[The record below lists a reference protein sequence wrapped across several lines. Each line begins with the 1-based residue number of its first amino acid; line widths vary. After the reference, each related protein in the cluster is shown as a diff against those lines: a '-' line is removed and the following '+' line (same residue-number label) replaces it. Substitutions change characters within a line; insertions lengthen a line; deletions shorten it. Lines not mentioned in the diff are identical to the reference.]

1 MTSKLNPY
9 LSFQN
14 NAREAMEFY
23 RSVFGGKLTMST
35 FKDFNV
41 SQDPKMENLIMHA
54 ELEAVNGIKFMAADT
69 HEGMVYKPGDSIRMT
84 LSGENEAE
92 LESYFE
98 KLSSGGLV
106 TQPLEKAPWGDFFGM
121 VVDKF
126 GITWFVNI
134 ISQKS

>member
-1 MTSKLNPY
+1 MTSELNPY

-23 RSVFGGKLTMST
+23 KSVFGGKLSMST
-35 FKDFNV
+35 FKEFNV
-41 SQDPKMENLIMHA
+41 SQDTKMENLIMHA
-54 ELEAVNGIKFMAADT
+54 ELEADNGIKFMAADT
-69 HEGMVYKPGDSIRMT
+69 LEGMVYKPGESIRMA

-92 LESYFE
+92 LKSYFE
-98 KLSSGGLV
+98 KLSSGGLI
-106 TQPLEKAPWGDFFGM
+106 TQPLEKAPWGDSFGM
-121 VVDKF
+121 LVDKF

>member
-54 ELEAVNGIKFMAADT
+54 ELEADNGIKFMAADT
-69 HEGMVYKPGDSIRMT
+69 PEGMTFNSGDNIRMS
-84 LSGENEAE
+84 LSGENESE
-92 LESYFE
+92 LKSYFE
-98 KLSSGGLV
+98 KLSSGGLIA
-106 TQPLEKAPWGDFFGM
+106 QPLEKAPWGDTFGM
-121 VVDKF
+121 LVDKF